1 MAKLK
6 RKMVRKSE
14 QIIPLMAKE
23 IENTVTT
30 LEGALKLQ
38 IVRSNQLHK

>member
-6 RKMVRKSE
+6 RKMLRKSE
-14 QIIPLMAKE
+14 QIIPMMAKE

-30 LEGALKLQ
+30 LEAALKLQ